1 MTKTALI
8 TGASRGIGRAV
19 AEELS
24 RDHRILVG
32 ATTLENA
39 QATADSLPDA
49 EPFVADLA
57 DPDALAAAVD
67 KAGLSTL
74 DVLVHS
80 AGMLANPRVEDARW
94 SDWESSFRLNVFAP
108 AELTRLLLPAL
119 RAARGNVIAINSGSG
134 LHSGATNSIYSGTKY
149 ALRAFA
155 DALRAEEIGNIRVT
169 SVYPGRVDTDMQRQL
184 RASEGVTDYDGQ
196 RWVRPANIA
205 KAVRTAIEVSPETA
219 IDDVSIRPS
228 GLNG

>member
-1 MTKTALI
+1 MNTALI
-8 TGASRGIGRAV
+8 TGASRGIGRAI
-19 AEELS
+19 AEELG

-32 ATTLENA
+32 ATTLDNA
-39 QATADSLPDA
+39 RAVADSLPDA
-49 EPFVADLA
+49 EPFVADLT
-57 DPDALAAAVD
+57 DPDSLAAAVD

-80 AGMLANPRVEDARW
+80 AGMLANPRIEDARW

-119 RAARGNVIAINSGSG
+119 RAARGTVIAINSGSG
-134 LHSGATNSIYSGTKY
+134 LHSGARNSIYSGTKF

-155 DALRAEEIGNIRVT
+155 DALRAEELGNIRVT
-169 SVYPGRVDTDMQRQL
+169 TVYPGRVDTEMQQQL
-184 RASEGVTDYDGQ
+184 RASEGVTDYDGH
-196 RWVRPANIA
+196 RWVRPVNIA
-205 KAVRTAIEVSPETA
+205 TTVRTALEVSPETA
-219 IDDVSIRPS
+219 LDDVSVRPS